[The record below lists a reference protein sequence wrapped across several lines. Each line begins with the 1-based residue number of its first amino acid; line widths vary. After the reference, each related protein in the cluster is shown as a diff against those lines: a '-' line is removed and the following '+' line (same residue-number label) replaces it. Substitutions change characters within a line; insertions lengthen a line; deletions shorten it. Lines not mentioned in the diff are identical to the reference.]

1 MHICFL
7 TNKYPNFVEPNAIV
21 FYQQLINAIAKQG
34 VKCSVIC
41 PVPINLNKNYKKLP
55 QKLVEEY
62 GDFKVEVY
70 YPRCFGLGQRDYL
83 CFNPAKITTCYFT
96 KACDK
101 IISKMDECPDVF
113 YGHFVTPAGIAAAR
127 MGRKYNKPSFLAYG
141 EAGTVMI
148 KHFGFKASKKEL
160 STLSGVIAVSSQNK
174 IDIEPYVPNNIT
186 EVFPNSIDSDVF
198 YPRDKQKAREK
209 LGLSEN
215 SFVIAFVGTFD
226 ERKGIDRLSQAIDK
240 LGYEDIVLICAG
252 KGAIQPQTP
261 RCAFK
266 SPVLH
271 SDLPD
276 FLSAADIFVLPT
288 LLEGCCNAIVEAI
301 ACGLPIISSNGSF
314 NDDILDETNSLRVD
328 PSDVDAI
335 STAIKTLH
343 DDRDLLSSLAEGSLT
358 KAASLTLERRAN
370 NIIDF
375 IERSK

>member
-41 PVPINLNKNYKKLP
+41 PVPTNLNKGYKKLP
-55 QKLVEEY
+55 LKVTEEC
-62 GDFKVEVY
+62 GDVKVDVY

-83 CFNPAKITTCYFT
+83 CFNPAKITTHYFA
-96 KACDK
+96 KACDRV
-101 IISKMDECPDVF
+101 ISQMDECPDAF
-113 YGHFVTPAGIAAAR
+113 YGHFVTPSGIAAAR

-160 STLSGVIAVSSQNK
+160 ATLNGVIAVSSQNK
-174 IDIEPYVPNNIT
+174 IDIAPFVPKNIT
-186 EVFPNSIDSDVF
+186 EVFPNAIDSEVF
-198 YPRDKQKAREK
+198 YPRDRQEARK
-209 LGLSEN
+209 KFGLSEKA
-215 SFVIAFVGTFD
+215 FVIAFVGTFD
-226 ERKGIDRLSQAIDK
+226 DRKGIDRLSQAIDK

-288 LLEGCCNAIVEAI
+288 LLEGCCNAIVEAM
-301 ACGLPIISSNGSF
+301 ACGLPIISANRSF

-328 PSDVDAI
+328 PTDVVAI
-335 STAIKTLH
+335 SNAI
-343 DDRDLLSSLAEGSLT
+343 DLLYKDKELSSRMRIGSLE
-358 KAASLTLERRAN
+358 KAKSLTLEKRAEK
-370 NIIDF
+370 IIDF
-375 IERSK
+375 IMRRM